1 MKVKKINDD
10 TKVSSKK
17 RDPRLEF
24 LLERRMDQMPR
35 DTVRNKD
42 PFTGL
47 PVSVA
52 DPALYN
58 PPKPDYEESIKKG
71 PSESL
76 LEDIAEFIDPTGIFS
91 HNDAERAYASYVKRK
106 KESGADFMLPTFDEF
121 LDVLGAVPMLGK
133 FGKLLKFGKGTVD
146 LAKAIKASKNIRNAD
161 YLTRGAGFV
170 ADRTE
175 QYRDEN

>member
-1 MKVKKINDD
+1 MKAKKSPQ
-10 TKVSSKK
+10 KP
-17 RDPRLEF
+17 DPRLEA
-24 LLERRMDQMPR
+24 LLERLMDQMPG

-42 PFTGL
+42 QVTGP

-52 DPALYN
+52 DPSLYN

-121 LDVLGAVPMLGK
+121 VDVLGAVPLAGK
-133 FGKLLKFGKGTVD
+133 VGKILKGGKGAVK
-146 LAKAIKASKNIRNAD
+146 LAPRGYRAIKS
-161 YLTRGAGFV
+161 YLPKALKAAGFG

-175 QYRDEN
+175 HYRDES